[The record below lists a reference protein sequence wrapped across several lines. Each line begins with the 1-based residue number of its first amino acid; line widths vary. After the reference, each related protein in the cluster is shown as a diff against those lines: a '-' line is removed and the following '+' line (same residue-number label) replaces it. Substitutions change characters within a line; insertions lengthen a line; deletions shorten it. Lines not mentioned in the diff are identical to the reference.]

1 VEPPRPK
8 RRACFL
14 IAFSLVLWVGGG
26 MSLCADEVYK
36 YVDADGHLVFSDRAP
51 TKTAQKSQV
60 RVDQPDA
67 AQAAQNAKET
77 QLLKAE
83 DTQRKRQEALDER
96 NKQVQDQLKRNK
108 QIQCENARS
117 RYYTLRDSGLIYH
130 TDPNGNRTYYSD
142 TEADARRED
151 ARRLMAA
158 ACAP

>member
-1 VEPPRPK
+1 MPRGT
-8 RRACFL
+8 FL
-14 IAFSLVLWVGGG
+14 LAFALVFWVGGG
-26 MSLCADEVYK
+26 MSLRADEVYK

-51 TKTAQKSQV
+51 TKTAQKSVV

-83 DTQRKRQEALDER
+83 DTQRKRQEALEER

-108 QIQCENARS
+108 QIQCENART
-117 RYYTLRDSGLIYH
+117 RYYSLRDAGRVYH
-130 TDPNGNRTYYSD
+130 TDPDGNRTYYSD
-142 TEADARRED
+142 TDADARRED
-151 ARRLMAA
+151 ARRLMTA